1 VYTVC
6 ANTNLN
12 TLPNYFKL
20 CDYKSHTRPHSQSH
34 TPNYFKLLNVPQ
46 DYNINLTQLKQN
58 YKALQTN
65 VHPDKNVNKSEEEQ
79 VLAAQQSADINFAY
93 YCLKDKWC
101 RAKHLLALK
110 GKVFDEHA
118 QINDLAFLGD
128 IIDFNDELESCEDFT
143 HLRQFKI
150 QNEEGIIKLFE
161 LFEESLAEGDLDN
174 AMECLMK
181 TNFLR
186 QNRARLDEKVD
197 EVNLQ

>member
-1 VYTVC
+1 
-6 ANTNLN
+6 
-12 TLPNYFKL
+12 
-20 CDYKSHTRPHSQSH
+20 
-34 TPNYFKLLNVPQ
+34 
-46 DYNINLTQLKQN
+46 
-58 YKALQTN
+58 
-65 VHPDKNVNKSEEEQ
+65 
-79 VLAAQQSADINFAY
+79 
-93 YCLKDKWC
+93 
-101 RAKHLLALK
+101 LLALK

-118 QINDLAFLGD
+118 QISDLSFLGD